1 LQGCVDVVDFCLV
14 NIAFGFALV
23 NHLQIVF
30 LDPAVLGQDHFDLF
44 SGKNADKHLA
54 TVFVGGHSF
63 LYMLEK
69 VGIISKAISLLDDN
83 GSAGR
88 IDFRVNWFDTGLET
102 TEIC

>member
-1 LQGCVDVVDFCLV
+1 
-14 NIAFGFALV
+14 
-23 NHLQIVF
+23 
-30 LDPAVLGQDHFDLF
+30 
-44 SGKNADKHLA
+44 
-54 TVFVGGHSF
+54 
-63 LYMLEK
+63 MLEK